1 MPGHGIRAQSVE
13 TTGPLEGLREV
24 LPPHEVSVDK
34 EKPVCVCVCTKY
46 CVDMIKPLPMQF

>member
-13 TTGPLEGLREV
+13 TTEPLEGLREV

-34 EKPVCVCVCTKY
+34 EKPVCVCVLNIALT
-46 CVDMIKPLPMQF
+46 